1 MAKRL
6 TLYLYCSGG
15 DKKGFSL
22 LEVLIALAIFAISAF
37 GIYGLLNECIYAQNF
52 AQRRLELVLASTNL
66 IFPAINNL
74 PEPTD
79 GWVYLE
85 DNPDIEAQRIS
96 KESTGMYGIIKT
108 EWDFKKGKITIGYTF
123 YEK

>member
-1 MAKRL
+1 MIKRFSP
-6 TLYLYCSGG
+6 YHYCSGG
-15 DKKGFSL
+15 NKGFSL

-37 GIYGLLNECIYAQNF
+37 GVYGLLNECIYAQGF

-66 IFPAINNL
+66 IFPSINNL
-74 PEPTD
+74 PEATD

-85 DNPDIEAQRIS
+85 NPDIEAQRID
-96 KESTGMYGIIKT
+96 KEDRGIYGIIKT
-108 EWDFKKGKITIGYTF
+108 VWSFKKGKITIGYTF